1 MRSRS
6 RSRAGERAVEHPLEA
21 DPQEDAYHLHLKRE
35 AEGVEFSDRP
45 PRQDLVATIEAY
57 QVLDLLRRREMSPA
71 GRQIGNARHVR
82 ESDDAAVVETDA
94 LLAHSLER
102 RACHLRTRV
111 VDVGCRGKRPVSRA
125 CEESGF
131 PRSSAEHRHRAR
143 CSGFPVLLQA
153 ISFED

>member
-57 QVLDLLRRREMSPA
+57 QVLDLLRVVKCRQPG
-71 GRQIGNARHVR
+71 GRSA
-82 ESDDAAVVETDA
+82 
-94 LLAHSLER
+94 
-102 RACHLRTRV
+102 TR
-111 VDVGCRGKRPVSRA
+111 GM
-125 CEESGF
+125 
-131 PRSSAEHRHRAR
+131 
-143 CSGFPVLLQA
+143 
-153 ISFED
+153 